1 MSRAFTPPDTLSP
14 SDVRTVADV
23 RRTVWIN
30 GIFGLGAGATTC
42 ALGHV
47 VLQKLQSYYLPE
59 GNELPKQLNMIQKF
73 LKPLPPLGRNTF
85 TLSLLG
91 GGALGSFVMS
101 TSAGREEHAGQSP
114 YQIALNKSKQQSNES
129 QPQHV
134 SNPEEDELDAAH
146 HRQRSIQR
154 RASIKERLENGHSL
168 SSTHAKW
175 PELESEDTLKE
186 KGAVRAEQ
194 WEKRQTKR
202 REWVNGRIERGR
214 ALSDATGGNWDEKQ

>member
-47 VLQKLQSYYLPE
+47 VLQKLQSHYLPE

-101 TSAGREEHAGQSP
+101 TSAGK
-114 YQIALNKSKQQSNES
+114 IT
-129 QPQHV
+129 
-134 SNPEEDELDAAH
+134 
-146 HRQRSIQR
+146 R
-154 RASIKERLENGHSL
+154 R
-168 SSTHAKW
+168 
-175 PELESEDTLKE
+175 
-186 KGAVRAEQ
+186 
-194 WEKRQTKR
+194 
-202 REWVNGRIERGR
+202 
-214 ALSDATGGNWDEKQ
+214 

>member
-23 RRTVWIN
+23 RRTVWIS

-59 GNELPKQLNMIQKF
+59 GELPKQLSMIQKI
-73 LKPLPPLGRNTF
+73 LKPLPPLGKNTF

-101 TSAGREEHAGQSP
+101 TTAGKIIYDVVDCR
-114 YQIALNKSKQQSNES
+114 
-129 QPQHV
+129 
-134 SNPEEDELDAAH
+134 
-146 HRQRSIQR
+146 
-154 RASIKERLENGHSL
+154 
-168 SSTHAKW
+168 STHDPPVSLAFIFFSCSKV
-175 PELESEDTLKE
+175 LTC
-186 KGAVRAEQ
+186 VRISFHV
-194 WEKRQTKR
+194 R
-202 REWVNGRIERGR
+202 
-214 ALSDATGGNWDEKQ
+214 